1 LQWTPT
7 GRRLITG
14 SQSGEF
20 TLWNGQSFNFEMIL
34 QVSLLQ
40 NKSLGNHLSSSNT
53 FYSITKAILGL
64 LPKGIVLKVG
74 FVGIAL
80 LRQAHDLAV
89 RSMIW
94 SHNENWMVTGDDGGC
109 IKFVL
114 LHSHA

>member
-1 LQWTPT
+1 
-7 GRRLITG
+7 
-14 SQSGEF
+14 
-20 TLWNGQSFNFEMIL
+20 MIL

-40 NKSLGNHLSSSNT
+40 NKSLGNHLSSSNAL
-53 FYSITKAILGL
+53 YSIIKVILGL